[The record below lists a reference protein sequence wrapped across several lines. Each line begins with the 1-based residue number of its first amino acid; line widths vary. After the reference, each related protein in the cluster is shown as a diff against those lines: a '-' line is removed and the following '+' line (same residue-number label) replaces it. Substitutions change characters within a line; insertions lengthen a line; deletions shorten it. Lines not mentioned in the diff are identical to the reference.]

1 MAVPI
6 LMHSQLWKLTVR
18 WSQLIAR
25 PGGRNATKGR
35 PPPESCYDR
44 HGPDRGLPLPS
55 LPKSFWR
62 QPWGHLDHENDECLK
77 GLFSEPDESLSDGGN
92 PYGLS
97 PFTPFT
103 ADREHLQPFDS
114 SVFWSRWSESALIP
128 HITYFD
134 SAAHLI
140 VILRETSLDE
150 FRQISKAER

>member
-1 MAVPI
+1 M
-6 LMHSQLWKLTVR
+6 
-18 WSQLIAR
+18 
-25 PGGRNATKGR
+25 G
-35 PPPESCYDR
+35 
-44 HGPDRGLPLPS
+44 
-55 LPKSFWR
+55 KSFWR

-103 ADREHLQPFDS
+103 ADREQLQPFDS

-128 HITYFD
+128 HSIYFD

-140 VILRETSLDE
+140 SLLQSTSIASLQDVAMKQRLWYRDAS
-150 FRQISKAER
+150 F